1 MAVES
6 VHVFDRHGKPVP
18 LEGDAASFA
27 GGSSVAPFRTA
38 PAKHSGGFVIFIDPD
53 VFESDAE
60 AVAQWLTRAGLGHFA
75 VGSGETAWPAD
86 LSPDHIHLR
95 SMLRRVRLLQAACR
109 GRLGARDA
117 VAEMIERSPTEPP
130 PPSARAAKAARKA
143 QTQPKPKKGPRS

>member
-6 VHVFDRHGKPVP
+6 VVVTDRHGKTVSM
-18 LEGDAASFA
+18 LGGGGDASAV
-27 GGSSVAPFRTA
+27 VAPRVAYGA
-38 PAKHSGGFVIFIDPD
+38 PSRPKASADFVIYIDPD

-60 AVAQWLTRAGLGHFA
+60 AVAQWLTAAGLGHFA
-75 VGSGETAWPAD
+75 VGGGETAWPAD

-117 VAEMIERSPTEPP
+117 VADMIERPPTEPP

-143 QTQPKPKKGPRS
+143 QTKKGPRS